1 MLPLRGVLLV
11 MRVLLLLLLMRVRL
25 QWKYDARN
33 KLLLCP
39 SL

>member
-1 MLPLRGVLLV
+1 MLLLRGALLV
-11 MRVLLLLLLMRVRL
+11 MRVLLLLLMRVRL